1 MPLGFAQPHR
11 DHSTTAT
18 AENTRRLAALD
29 RQADRELASRTR
41 RVAFVYVPVL
51 VLLLA
56 ITDLREEAPWL
67 TAAVILMY
75 GATGWLRLRLSL
87 DFESAYD
94 AGPARWRSR
103 FSVVTLVP
111 AAIWGLLLPVIGLE
125 LGFGWTFL
133 VCMLATAGIAAGSI
147 SSLSP
152 RLRILRLFVSLLM
165 LPSAATLALAG
176 SGREIGLAALLFVY
190 WAQMLI
196 LARYFHAELWSG
208 LRKGAELEQRA
219 VELAA
224 ANAQAHAASQAKS
237 EFLANMSHEIRTPMN
252 GILGMTGILLDTR
265 LDEEQRGYAQI
276 VFDSGQSLLA
286 IINDILDFSKVEAG
300 RLEIEPAPFHM
311 PRLLGEV
318 TELMRGTAEAKGL
331 VLKCVLPEG
340 APVAVLGDAGRIR
353 QIVTNL
359 VNNAIKFTEE
369 GGITIEAVCREA
381 PRDTTM
387 WTVTVT
393 DTGIGIPA
401 DRLPDLF
408 QRFTQADS
416 STTRR
421 YGGTGLGLAIS
432 RQLAELMHGS
442 LDAQSAIGRGSSFRV
457 LLPLPRA
464 TQAQIAEAKL
474 SLEAAADAAAP
485 LPGQLAGRRVLV
497 AEDNPFNQK
506 VAQHILEKMGLRVD
520 LAANGSEA
528 VQMMVNFVYDLV
540 FMDCQM
546 PEMDGYE
553 ATGIIR
559 RLGGPAAR
567 TPIIAMTANAMP
579 GDRERCHDAG
589 MDDYLSKPVRAD
601 LVAAML
607 GRWVLGE
614 APVDAAAPAPETDT
628 AVLNS

>member
-1 MPLGFAQPHR
+1 MPLGFAQPLR
-11 DHSTTAT
+11 EHSATAT

-51 VLLLA
+51 LLLLA
-56 ITDLREEAPWL
+56 ITDLRQEAPWL

-103 FSVVTLVP
+103 FSVATLVP

-125 LGFGWTFL
+125 MGFGWTFL

-252 GILGMTGILLDTR
+252 GILGLTGVVLETDLSADQRELLTDVRTSGETLLR
-265 LDEEQRGYAQI
+265 I
-276 VFDSGQSLLA
+276 V
-286 IINDILDFSKVEAG
+286 NEILDFSKIEAG
-300 RLEIEPAPFHM
+300 RLEITTAPFPVVELIDRVIKPQQVAASRRGNVITTSIGADVPDWLAGDEH
-311 PRLLGEV
+311 RLWQ
-318 TELMRGTAEAKGL
+318 
-331 VLKCVLPEG
+331 VL
-340 APVAVLGDAGRIR
+340 
-353 QIVTNL
+353 TNL
-359 VNNAIKFTEE
+359 VGNALKFTENGKIGVVVALE
-369 GGITIEAVCREA
+369 GRVAGV
-381 PRDTTM
+381 PM
-387 WTVTVT
+387 VSLTVS
-393 DTGIGIPA
+393 DTGIGIEPA
-401 DRLPDLF
+401 AQPTIFDAF
-408 QRFTQADS
+408 QQADG
-416 STTRR
+416 STTRK

-432 RQLAELMHGS
+432 ARLTSLMG
-442 LDAQSAIGRGSSFRV
+442 GRLTLCSTPGAGSSFCVVLPLAAAVAPATTTVIVNEGRQTAPEPNAVVRV
-457 LLPLPRA
+457 LL
-464 TQAQIAEAKL
+464 
-474 SLEAAADAAAP
+474 
-485 LPGQLAGRRVLV
+485 
-497 AEDNPFNQK
+497 AEDNAVNAK
-506 VAQHILEKMGLRVD
+506 LARRLLEKLRADVTWVEDGRLAVEACRSGAFD
-520 LAANGSEA
+520 LVLMD
-528 VQMMVNFVYDLV
+528 VQMPMLDGFQATAAIRELEAREGRPRVPIIALTAHA
-540 FMDCQM
+540 
-546 PEMDGYE
+546 MDGY
-553 ATGIIR
+553 
-559 RLGGPAAR
+559 
-567 TPIIAMTANAMP
+567 
-579 GDRERCHDAG
+579 REKCLTAG
-589 MDDYLSKPVRAD
+589 MDDYLTKPLKAAD
-601 LVAAML
+601 LAATVN
-607 GRWVLGE
+607 RWQ
-614 APVDAAAPAPETDT
+614 PIDA
-628 AVLNS
+628 